1 MLGLPPHQR
10 AMSGHAKNLRMLAE
24 PRSREDPPMP
34 KYLVEASYT
43 AEGLKGLQRD
53 RASGR
58 RDAIKKAVEGLGG
71 KIEAMYYALG
81 DHDVLVVLDLP
92 STIVATRL
100 AIAVS
105 ASGLVRTKTTA
116 LLTVEEADEALGG
129 GELGYR
135 APGT

>member
-1 MLGLPPHQR
+1 
-10 AMSGHAKNLRMLAE
+10 
-24 PRSREDPPMP
+24 MP

-53 RASGR
+53 KASGR
-58 RDAIKKAVEGLGG
+58 REAIKKAVEGLSG
-71 KIEAMYYALG
+71 KVEAMYYALG
-81 DHDVLVVLDLP
+81 DHDVIVVVDLP

-100 AIAVS
+100 AVAVS

-129 GELGYR
+129 GDLSYR